1 MSEVRWS
8 GDPELLHACYI
19 DQRSE
24 LSTPLSSLLSSP
36 AVETMPSLPLGGA
49 PESDRE
55 SEVDQQQEAIDQP
68 KRPECRKRA
77 PRTVTFE
84 EPEGQDNRGSL
95 PSKSHSKKMKKSL
108 EGDLKAAILTLN
120 HGKILQRDGEP

>member
-1 MSEVRWS
+1 MVV
-8 GDPELLHACYI
+8 
-19 DQRSE
+19 DQRSK
-24 LSTPLSSLLSSP
+24 LSTPLSSVLSSP
-36 AVETMPSLPLGGA
+36 AIKTMLSLPLGGA
-49 PESDRE
+49 PKSDGE
-55 SEVDQQQEAIDQP
+55 LEVDQQQEAINQP

-108 EGDLKAAILTLN
+108 EGDLKAAIQGPANLFE
-120 HGKILQRDGEP
+120 EPATKVHCPAR